1 MAQYMHTK
9 YTGGHLDSMA
19 AMQNDVRSFASMLAP
34 KWNRDLHFWSS
45 LMVLGWIIVDGTIFV
60 IAVLSGQSKEDPV
73 QIKD

>member
-1 MAQYMHTK
+1 
-9 YTGGHLDSMA
+9 
-19 AMQNDVRSFASMLAP
+19 MLAP